1 MTEQTKKQVDL
12 IIEARWVLPIVPR
25 NKMLERTAVVVS
37 NGVIQDLLGIEA
49 CGLKYSATKTIH
61 LMDHVLIPGLIN
73 LHTHMG
79 MTLMRGLADDKALM
93 PWLEKHIWPAEQQL
107 VSERFVRDNALFA
120 CAELLSGGVTCF
132 NDMYFYPQATADAA
146 LQAGIRAQLGL
157 VVLEFPTSYA
167 ADADD
172 YIQKGLEA
180 RDGWRNN
187 PLLTSSIAPHAPY
200 TVADATY
207 EKVITYAEQ
216 LGMNVHTHLHETAD
230 EISRSID
237 QYGVRPIRRMA
248 NLGLLGPNVTAA
260 HCVQMNDEDV
270 SLIKSYGVHVA
281 HCPSSNLKLGSGV
294 APVSNM
300 LNEAINVGIG
310 TDSAASNNRLDMF
323 TEMRL
328 AALLGK
334 GSTGDA
340 SVVPAFQALEMAT
353 INGAKALGLDDKIGS
368 LEIGKLADLAAI
380 RIADVETLP
389 CFDPISHLVYVC
401 GREHVSHVWVSG
413 DLRYENPV
421 NQSGVFANIEPLE
434 LKEIAFLWQSKL
446 NQFKA

>member
-1 MTEQTKKQVDL
+1 
-12 IIEARWVLPIVPR
+12 
-25 NKMLERTAVVVS
+25 
-37 NGVIQDLLGIEA
+37 
-49 CGLKYSATKTIH
+49 
-61 LMDHVLIPGLIN
+61 MDHVLIPGLIN

-157 VVLEFPTSYA
+157 VVLEFPTAYA

-237 QYGVRPIRRMA
+237 QHGVRPIRRMA

-294 APVSNM
+294 APISNM

-328 AALLGK
+328 AALLAK

-340 SVVPAFQALEMAT
+340 SVVPACQALEMAT

-413 DLRYENPV
+413 DLRYEKPV

>member
-12 IIEARWVLPIVPR
+12 IIEARWVLPIVPS
-25 NKMLERTAVVVS
+25 NKMLERTAVVIS

-49 CGLKYSATKTIH
+49 CNLKYSAIKTIH

-93 PWLEKHIWPAEQQL
+93 PWLEKHIWPAEQHL
-107 VSERFVRDNALFA
+107 VSERFVRDNAVFA

-157 VVLEFPTSYA
+157 VVLEFPTAYA

-180 RDGWRNN
+180 RDSWRNN

-200 TVADATY
+200 TVADATF

-216 LGMNVHTHLHETAD
+216 LGMGVHTHLHETTD

-237 QYGVRPIRRMA
+237 QFGVRPIRRMA

-300 LNEAINVGIG
+300 LNETINVGIG

-328 AALLGK
+328 AALLAK

-340 SVVPAFQALEMAT
+340 SVVPACQALEMAT

-368 LEIGKLADLAAI
+368 IEIGKLADLAAI

-413 DLRYENPV
+413 DLRYEKPI

>member
-49 CGLKYSATKTIH
+49 CKLKYSATKTIH

-146 LQAGIRAQLGL
+146 VQAGIRAQLGL
-157 VVLEFPTSYA
+157 VVLEFPTAYA

-180 RDGWRNN
+180 RDSWRNS
-187 PLLTSSIAPHAPY
+187 PLLTSSMAPHAPY

-216 LGMNVHTHLHETAD
+216 LGMGVHTHLHETAD

-237 QYGVRPIRRMA
+237 QHGVRPIRRMA

-270 SLIKSYGVHVA
+270 NLIKSYGVHVA

-300 LNEAINVGIG
+300 LNETINVGIG

-328 AALLGK
+328 AALLAK

-340 SVVPAFQALEMAT
+340 SVVPACQALEMAT

-413 DLRYENPV
+413 DLRYEKPV

>member
-25 NKMLERTAVVVS
+25 SKMLERTAVVVS

-49 CGLKYSATKTIH
+49 CKLKYSATKTIH

-93 PWLEKHIWPAEQQL
+93 PWLEKHIWPAEQEL

-146 LQAGIRAQLGL
+146 VQAGIRAQLGL
-157 VVLEFPTSYA
+157 VVLEFPTAYA

-180 RDGWRNN
+180 RDSWRNS
-187 PLLTSSIAPHAPY
+187 PLLTSSMAPHAPY

-216 LGMNVHTHLHETAD
+216 LGMGVHTHLHETAD

-237 QYGVRPIRRMA
+237 QYSVRPIRRMA

-270 SLIKSYGVHVA
+270 NLIKSYGVHVA

-300 LNEAINVGIG
+300 LNETINVGIG

-328 AALLGK
+328 AALLAK

-413 DLRYENPV
+413 DLRYEKPV

>member
-12 IIEARWVLPIVPR
+12 IIEARWVIPIVPR

-37 NGVIQDLLGIEA
+37 NGVIQDLLAIEA
-49 CGLKYSATKTIH
+49 CNLKYSAIKTIH

-79 MTLMRGLADDKALM
+79 MTLMRGLADDLALM

-120 CAELLSGGVTCF
+120 CAELLSGAVTCF

-146 LQAGIRAQLGL
+146 VQAGIRAQLGL
-157 VVLEFPTSYA
+157 VVLEFPTAYA

-180 RDGWRNN
+180 RDSWRNN

-200 TVADATY
+200 TVADATF

-216 LGMNVHTHLHETAD
+216 LGMGVHTHLHETTD

-237 QYGVRPIRRMA
+237 QHGVRPIRRMA

-270 SLIKSYGVHVA
+270 SFIMSYGVHVA

-300 LNEAINVGIG
+300 LNETINVGIG

-328 AALLGK
+328 AALLAK

-340 SVVPAFQALEMAT
+340 SVVPACQALEMAT
-353 INGAKALGLDDKIGS
+353 INGARALGLDDKIGS

-413 DLRYENPV
+413 DLRYEKPV
-421 NQSGVFANIEPLE
+421 NQGGVFANIEPLE

>member
-49 CGLKYSATKTIH
+49 SKLKYSATKTIH

-157 VVLEFPTSYA
+157 VVLEFPTAYA

-180 RDGWRNN
+180 RDSWRNS
-187 PLLTSSIAPHAPY
+187 PLLTSSMAPHAPY

-216 LGMNVHTHLHETAD
+216 LGMGVHTHLHETAD

-237 QYGVRPIRRMA
+237 QHGVRPIRRMA

-270 SLIKSYGVHVA
+270 NLIKSYGVHVA

-300 LNEAINVGIG
+300 LNETINVGIG

-328 AALLGK
+328 AALLAK

-340 SVVPAFQALEMAT
+340 SVVPACQALEMAT

-413 DLRYENPV
+413 DLRYEKPV

>member
-49 CGLKYSATKTIH
+49 CKLKYSATKTIH

-146 LQAGIRAQLGL
+146 VQAGIRAQLGL
-157 VVLEFPTSYA
+157 VVLEFPTAYA

-180 RDGWRNN
+180 RDSWRNS
-187 PLLTSSIAPHAPY
+187 PLLTSSMAPHAPY

-216 LGMNVHTHLHETAD
+216 LGMGVHTHLHETAD

-237 QYGVRPIRRMA
+237 QHGVRPIRRMA

-270 SLIKSYGVHVA
+270 NLIKSYGVHVA
-281 HCPSSNLKLGSGV
+281 HCPSSNLKLGSGL

-300 LNEAINVGIG
+300 LNETINVGIG

-328 AALLGK
+328 AALLAK

-340 SVVPAFQALEMAT
+340 SVVPACQALEMAT

-413 DLRYENPV
+413 DLRYEKPV

>member
-49 CGLKYSATKTIH
+49 SKLKYSATKTIH

-146 LQAGIRAQLGL
+146 VQSGIRAQLGL
-157 VVLEFPTSYA
+157 VVLEFPTAYA

-180 RDGWRNN
+180 RDSWRNS
-187 PLLTSSIAPHAPY
+187 PLLTSSMAPHAPY

-216 LGMNVHTHLHETAD
+216 LGMGVHTHLHETAD

-237 QYGVRPIRRMA
+237 QHGVRPIRRMA

-270 SLIKSYGVHVA
+270 NLIKSYGVHVA

-300 LNEAINVGIG
+300 LNETINVGIG

-328 AALLGK
+328 AALLAK

-340 SVVPAFQALEMAT
+340 SVVPACQALEMAT

-413 DLRYENPV
+413 DLRYEKPV

>member
-49 CGLKYSATKTIH
+49 CKLKYSATKTIH

-93 PWLEKHIWPAEQQL
+93 LWLEKHIWPAEKQL

-146 LQAGIRAQLGL
+146 VQAGIRAQLGL
-157 VVLEFPTSYA
+157 VVLEFPTAYA

-180 RDGWRNN
+180 RDSWRNS
-187 PLLTSSIAPHAPY
+187 PLLTSSMAPHAPY

-216 LGMNVHTHLHETAD
+216 LGMGVHTHLHETAD

-237 QYGVRPIRRMA
+237 QHGVRPIRRMA

-260 HCVQMNDEDV
+260 HCVQMNDEDLN
-270 SLIKSYGVHVA
+270 LIKSYGVHVA

-300 LNEAINVGIG
+300 LNETINVGIG

-328 AALLGK
+328 AALLAK

-340 SVVPAFQALEMAT
+340 SVVPACQALEMAT

-413 DLRYENPV
+413 DLRYEKPV

>member
-49 CGLKYSATKTIH
+49 SKLKYSATKTIH

-146 LQAGIRAQLGL
+146 VQSGIRAQLGL
-157 VVLEFPTSYA
+157 VVLEFPTAYA

-180 RDGWRNN
+180 RDSWRNS
-187 PLLTSSIAPHAPY
+187 PLLTSSMAPHAPY

-216 LGMNVHTHLHETAD
+216 LGMGVHTHLHETAD

-237 QYGVRPIRRMA
+237 QHGVRPIRRMA

-270 SLIKSYGVHVA
+270 NLIKSYGVHVA

-300 LNEAINVGIG
+300 LNETINVGIG

-323 TEMRL
+323 AEMRL
-328 AALLGK
+328 AALLAK

-340 SVVPAFQALEMAT
+340 SVVPACEALEMAT

-413 DLRYENPV
+413 DLRYEKTV

>member
-12 IIEARWVLPIVPR
+12 IIEARWVLPIMPR

-49 CGLKYSATKTIH
+49 CKLKYSATKTIH

-93 PWLEKHIWPAEQQL
+93 PWLEKHIWPAEKQL

-146 LQAGIRAQLGL
+146 VQSGIRAQLGL
-157 VVLEFPTSYA
+157 VVLEFPTAYA

-180 RDGWRNN
+180 RDSWRNS
-187 PLLTSSIAPHAPY
+187 PLLTSSMAPHAPY

-207 EKVITYAEQ
+207 EKVIIYAEQ
-216 LGMNVHTHLHETAD
+216 LGMGVHTHLHETAD

-237 QYGVRPIRRMA
+237 QHGVRPIRRMA

-270 SLIKSYGVHVA
+270 NLIKSYGVHVA

-300 LNEAINVGIG
+300 LNETINVGIG

-328 AALLGK
+328 AALLAK

-340 SVVPAFQALEMAT
+340 SVVPACQALEMAT
-353 INGAKALGLDDKIGS
+353 INGARALGLDDKIGS

-413 DLRYENPV
+413 DLRYEKPV

>member
-25 NKMLERTAVVVS
+25 NKMLERTAVVIS
-37 NGVIQDLLGIEA
+37 NGLIQDLLGIEA
-49 CGLKYSATKTIH
+49 CNLKYSAIKTIH

-120 CAELLSGGVTCF
+120 CAELLSGAVTCF

-146 LQAGIRAQLGL
+146 VQAGIRAQLGL
-157 VVLEFPTSYA
+157 VVLEFPTAYA

-180 RDGWRNN
+180 RDSWRNN

-200 TVADATY
+200 TVADATF

-216 LGMNVHTHLHETAD
+216 LGMGVHTHLHETTD

-237 QYGVRPIRRMA
+237 QHGVRPIRRMA

-270 SLIKSYGVHVA
+270 SFIKSYGVHVA

-300 LNEAINVGIG
+300 LNETINVGIG

-328 AALLGK
+328 AALLAK

-340 SVVPAFQALEMAT
+340 SVVPACQALEMAT

-368 LEIGKLADLAAI
+368 LEIGKLADIAAI

-413 DLRYENPV
+413 DLRYEKPV

>member
-25 NKMLERTAVVVS
+25 NKMLERTAVVIS

-49 CGLKYSATKTIH
+49 SKLKYSAIKTIH

-93 PWLEKHIWPAEQQL
+93 PWLEKHIWPAEQHL

-157 VVLEFPTSYA
+157 VVLEFPTAYA

-200 TVADATY
+200 TVADATF

-216 LGMNVHTHLHETAD
+216 LGMGVHTHLHETTD

-237 QYGVRPIRRMA
+237 QHGVRPIRRMA

-300 LNEAINVGIG
+300 LNETINVGIG

-328 AALLGK
+328 AALLAK

-340 SVVPAFQALEMAT
+340 SVVPACQALEMAT
-353 INGAKALGLDDKIGS
+353 INGARALGLDDKIGS

-413 DLRYENPV
+413 DLRYEKPV

>member
-49 CGLKYSATKTIH
+49 CKLKYSATKTIH

-79 MTLMRGLADDKALM
+79 MTLMRGLADDKPLM
-93 PWLEKHIWPAEQQL
+93 TWLEKHIWPAEQQL
-107 VSERFVRDNALFA
+107 LSERFVRDNALFA

-146 LQAGIRAQLGL
+146 VQAGIRAQLGL
-157 VVLEFPTSYA
+157 VVLEFPTAYA

-180 RDGWRNN
+180 RDSWRNN
-187 PLLTSSIAPHAPY
+187 PLLTSSMAPHAPY
-200 TVADATY
+200 TVSDITY

-216 LGMNVHTHLHETAD
+216 LGMGVHTHLHETAD

-237 QYGVRPIRRMA
+237 QHGVRPIRRMA

-270 SLIKSYGVHVA
+270 NLIKSYGVHVA
-281 HCPSSNLKLGSGV
+281 HCPSSNLKLGSGI
-294 APVSNM
+294 APVSEM
-300 LNEAINVGIG
+300 LDEVINIGIG
-310 TDSAASNNRLDMF
+310 SDSSASNNRLDMF

-328 AALLGK
+328 AALLAK

-340 SVVPAFQALEMAT
+340 SVVPACQALEMAT

-413 DLRYENPV
+413 DLRYEKPV

-446 NQFKA
+446 NQFKV

>member
-1 MTEQTKKQVDL
+1 M
-12 IIEARWVLPIVPR
+12 
-25 NKMLERTAVVVS
+25 
-37 NGVIQDLLGIEA
+37 
-49 CGLKYSATKTIH
+49 
-61 LMDHVLIPGLIN
+61 
-73 LHTHMG
+73 
-79 MTLMRGLADDKALM
+79 
-93 PWLEKHIWPAEQQL
+93 
-107 VSERFVRDNALFA
+107 
-120 CAELLSGGVTCF
+120 
-132 NDMYFYPQATADAA
+132 
-146 LQAGIRAQLGL
+146 
-157 VVLEFPTSYA
+157 
-167 ADADD
+167 
-172 YIQKGLEA
+172 EA
-180 RDGWRNN
+180 RDSWRNN

-200 TVADATY
+200 TVADATF

-216 LGMNVHTHLHETAD
+216 LGMGVHTHLHETTD

-237 QYGVRPIRRMA
+237 QHGVRPIRRMA

-328 AALLGK
+328 AALLAK

-340 SVVPAFQALEMAT
+340 SVVPACQALEMAT
-353 INGAKALGLDDKIGS
+353 INGARALGLDDKIGS

-413 DLRYENPV
+413 DLRYEKPV
-421 NQSGVFANIEPLE
+421 NQGGVFANIEPLE

>member
-49 CGLKYSATKTIH
+49 CNLKYSATKTIH

-328 AALLGK
+328 AALLAK

-340 SVVPAFQALEMAT
+340 SVVPACKALEMAT

-389 CFDPISHLVYVC
+389 CFDPTSHLVYVC

-413 DLRYENPV
+413 DLRYEKPV